1 MNTTPTNVSST
12 SQRLPICDN
21 YKLVAFGI
29 QLVILAFGAVFNL
42 LLMIAIIK
50 DPLKTFKSP
59 SSHFILNIAFVDV
72 LVYNLWVIK
81 ISFRHTSPCDK
92 ETRDSLFR
100 VWIASIT
107 ISPLLYLGLS
117 IERFCSVAYPLWHR
131 VHVTTRFGVVFLPV
145 SR

>member
-12 SQRLPICDN
+12 SQRLPISDN

-59 SSHFILNIAFVDV
+59 SSHFILNIAFVDILVCV
-72 LVYNLWVIK
+72 LWIIQ
-81 ISFRHTSPCDK
+81 ISLDHTSPGYK
-92 ETRDSLFR
+92 ETMDSLFR
-100 VWIASIT
+100 VWIASIA
-107 ISPLLYLGLS
+107 ISPLLYLGLC
-117 IERFCSVAYPLWHR
+117 IERFCCVAYPLWYR
-131 VHVTTRFGVVFLPV
+131 VHVTTRVCH
-145 SR
+145 